1 MVHTSK
7 TVRGFKPLLFAIAAM
22 AGVALGAC
30 KEDDPEEYDTGAT
43 LELKNSCAD
52 YCSTAVAC
60 DDERSHDEC
69 TTKCID
75 RMTDCQVDEQAAA
88 LDRLD
93 ACTNES
99 CDDFFGCTVNVGA
112 QCVFGLDL

>member
-7 TVRGFKPLLFAIAAM
+7 SLRGIKPLLFAFAAM

-30 KEDDPEEYDTGAT
+30 KEDDAEEYDTGAT
-43 LELKNSCAD
+43 LEVKGSCAD
-52 YCSTAVAC
+52 YCSAARAC
-60 DDERSHDEC
+60 DDERDEKEC
-69 TTKCID
+69 TMKCID

-112 QCVFGLDL
+112 QCIFGIDL